1 LRFAAKSETQTEI
14 HAANPH
20 TAVRARLS
28 LLMFLQY
35 AAPGAFLPLYSVY
48 LEKLGYSPLTAGCF
62 CATQGVAS
70 VLCPLLAGQIA
81 DRWIAAERCLAVC
94 SFFVGVIMWLV
105 AGMTDATPAWILFAA
120 TLGYWL
126 LTVPILLLGT
136 AVCFAHLP
144 DPARQFGGVRLWG
157 TVGWMVQ
164 GWIVLAG
171 RLCISNLSE
180 ADCTNALFRL
190 GSVLSFVLCA
200 YSLTLPATPPRPS
213 TLAAEGRGKRRSAPR
228 AAFAALKSWPF
239 LVYCVCTFGL
249 CITFPFMT
257 QGAPLLL
264 KNLAVSEIWLTPLMS
279 LSQAT
284 EIVSLALLP
293 LCLLRLGV
301 RTTMLLGLGAWTLS
315 FSCLT
320 VGSPRALMVG
330 ALGFNGLCVTG
341 FLVAG
346 QVFVNGQASKEVRAS
361 VLGLL
366 TFVNGAGM
374 LLGHVLVGV
383 LRYSLDDQLTRA
395 FSIGAMLTVA
405 MLVLFVF
412 GFREQK
418 PIPASV
424 GEDAAS
430 PTVKRKARITMAV
443 AACRIANTAVPAS
456 SIPFPS

>member
-1 LRFAAKSETQTEI
+1 
-14 HAANPH
+14 
-20 TAVRARLS
+20 
-28 LLMFLQY
+28 MFLQY

-48 LEKLGYSPLTAGCF
+48 LEKLGYSPLAAGCF

-105 AGMTDATPAWILFAA
+105 AGMTDATPAWMLFAA

-164 GWIVLAG
+164 GWLVLAA
-171 RLCISNLSE
+171 RFCVPDLSP

-190 GSVLSFVLCA
+190 GSVLSFLLCL
-200 YSLTLPATPPRPS
+200 YSLTLPATPPCR
-213 TLAAEGRGKRRSAPR
+213 AIIRRSAPL
-228 AAFAALKSWPF
+228 AALSALQSGPF
-239 LVYCVCTFGL
+239 FVYCACTFGL
-249 CITFPFMT
+249 SVTMPFMT

-264 KNLAVSEIWLTPLMS
+264 KNLDVSEIWLTPMMS

-284 EIVSLALLP
+284 EIVSLAILP
-293 LCLLRLGV
+293 LLLLRFGV
-301 RTTMLLGLGAWTLS
+301 RGTMLLGLAAWALS
-315 FSCLT
+315 FSCLGL
-320 VGSPRALMVG
+320 GSPRELIVG
-330 ALGFNGLCVTG
+330 SLGFNGLCITG

-346 QVFVNGQASKEVRAS
+346 QVYVNGQANTEVRAS
-361 VLGLL
+361 VQGLL
-366 TFVNGAGM
+366 TFVNGFG
-374 LLGHVLVGV
+374 LLIGHIFVGV
-383 LRYSLDDQLTRA
+383 VRYSLDDQLPRA
-395 FSIGAMLTVA
+395 FTVGAALTAVML
-405 MLVLFVF
+405 MLFLF

-418 PIPASV
+418 PIAVSV
-424 GEDAAS
+424 G
-430 PTVKRKARITMAV
+430 
-443 AACRIANTAVPAS
+443 
-456 SIPFPS
+456 